1 MRDDLPSSELQDLR
15 PVASDGPAPIRWV
28 RSVNRACTEW
38 LLERGLL
45 DEMLEDLL
53 FLRHASGEGEP
64 KETDLAPTKD
74 ATIIEAE
81 PSPEAVEGPTEA
93 GEPPVE

>member
-28 RSVNRACTEW
+28 RSVNRACTAW

-45 DEMLEDLL
+45 DEMLEELL
-53 FLRHASGEGEP
+53 FLRQAAGPGSEP
-64 KETDLAPTKD
+64 KEREPRIAKGRSM
-74 ATIIEAE
+74 AE
-81 PSPEAVEGPTEA
+81 RTVQFVPCGTRRS
-93 GEPPVE
+93 